1 VVFLFFERE
10 NFMRDMT
17 EKEIRDFIEEWTWGT
32 LIGVEGDQPYAVENT
47 YATDG
52 NYIYCGSMPGG
63 RMARC
68 IKQNQKVAYKICNSD
83 KSYREWKAV
92 IIEGKAER
100 LTTKEDLLFFV
111 RLLAKKMGVPENKF
125 DPMVEKMAANPEKI
139 NCVRIPMTVCG
150 GRCSS

>member
-1 VVFLFFERE
+1 
-10 NFMRDMT
+10 MRDMT

-68 IKQNQKVAYKICNSD
+68 IKQNQKVAYKICDSD
-83 KSYREWKAV
+83 KSYKKWRAV

-125 DPMVEKMAANPEKI
+125 DPMAEKMAANPEKT
-139 NCVRIPMTVCG
+139 NSVRIPMTVCG

>member
-1 VVFLFFERE
+1 
-10 NFMRDMT
+10 MRDMT
-17 EKEIRDFIEEWTWGT
+17 GKEIRGFIEEWTWGT

-125 DPMVEKMAANPEKI
+125 DPMVEKMAANPEKT
-139 NCVRIPMTVCG
+139 NCVRIPMTVRG

>member
-1 VVFLFFERE
+1 
-10 NFMRDMT
+10 MRDMT
-17 EKEIRDFIEEWTWGT
+17 EKEIKDFIEDWTWGT
-32 LIGVEGDQPYAVENT
+32 LIGVEGDKPYAIENT
-47 YATDG
+47 YATDDT
-52 NYIYCGSMPGG
+52 YVYCGSMPGG
-63 RMARC
+63 RMAQC
-68 IKQNQKVAYKICNSD
+68 IKQNPNVAYKICNSD

-100 LTTKEDLLFFV
+100 LTKKDDLLFFV

-125 DPMVEKMAANPEKI
+125 DPMAEKMAANPDKS